1 MAVQLTITCPAAWF
15 AASLSG
21 ACGFQQ
27 KGGAN
32 LSYSRDKRCSSYKC
46 FWTRKAAAALRECK
60 LQYCPSWKSKPQ
72 NSGASFVQGQLK
84 SSTINCSNM
93 GVSRVCTSD
102 SRVSMVGMLGISSMG
117 GASMLR
123 VNSSPILPFL
133 QSMKWLPCSE
143 FFQGSVRKR
152 NVVRDSLSNEDHG
165 GGDVETKPLLE
176 NETPKL
182 SKGAKKSRGEKI
194 SWLPDWVQFSAEDAK
209 TVVAAVLISVLFR
222 SFVAEPR
229 FIPSLSM
236 YPTFDIGDRIV
247 AEKLSYYFRKPEVAD
262 IVIFKAPPALQEK
275 GYTSG
280 DVFIKRIVANSGD
293 IVEVH
298 NGKLVVNGT
307 VQNEDF
313 ILEPPA
319 YEMRPV
325 IVPEGYVFV
334 MGDNR
339 NNSYDSH
346 VWGPLPVKNI
356 LGRSVLRYWPPTR
369 IGSTVYEAG
378 TSALSDERVAM
389 TIALSDG
396 RVAVNSAK

>member
-1 MAVQLTITCPAAWF
+1 MAVQLTITCPAAWV

-32 LSYSRDKRCSSYKC
+32 LSYSRDKRCNSYKC
-46 FWTRKAAAALRECK
+46 FWTRKAAAVLRECK
-60 LQYCPSWKSKPQ
+60 LHYCPSWKSESQ

-84 SSTINCSNM
+84 ASTNNYIKR
-93 GVSRVCTSD
+93 GVSRVFTSD
-102 SRVSMVGMLGISSMG
+102 SRVSMVGVCGISSMG
-117 GASMLR
+117 GASMFK
-123 VNSSPILPFL
+123 VNTSPILPFL
-133 QSMKWLPCSE
+133 QGMKWLPCSE
-143 FFQGSVRKR
+143 YFQGSVRKR
-152 NVVRDSLSNEDHG
+152 NTARNSLSNEDHG

-176 NETPKL
+176 NEAPKL
-182 SKGAKKSRGEKI
+182 SKGAKKSSEKI
-194 SWLPDWVQFSAEDAK
+194 RWLPDWVQFSADDAK
-209 TVVAAVLISVLFR
+209 TVIAAVVISVIFR
-222 SFVAEPR
+222 SFIAEPR

-236 YPTFDIGDRIV
+236 YPTFDVGDRIV

-280 DVFIKRIVANSGD
+280 DVFIKRIVAKSGD
-293 IVEVH
+293 IVEVR
-298 NGKLVVNGT
+298 NGKLVVNGA

-369 IGSTVYEAG
+369 IGSTVYETG
-378 TSALSDERVAM
+378 TTALPDERVAM